1 MLFSCR
7 SKAKGRTARG
17 ACPGERLRAGRDA
30 GGGRGARAAGEA
42 DCGEGEARDG
52 RAARRRARRGRAPG
66 RGAACPELLRTPG
79 RGAEKLPA
87 APSCRESPPAARF
100 WPNADRGSARRG
112 AGPVYADLEAGIA
125 AGGRDSGQ
133 MPTGVAIRHR
143 SERFWCPFMTPRR
156 LAAATIDPRAT
167 GVGIWPSRRV
177 CAGVRRASPPPVPA
191 ASAPRRAGGGSPRA
205 GHGARA
211 VSRPVA
217 SRAAPRRRHQR
228 TRHSTLASSPRTRS
242 LLGKQRGIR

>member
-112 AGPVYADLEAGIA
+112 AGPVYADLEIGIA

-133 MPTGVAIRHR
+133 MPTGVTRGEAPVSRPPTSGPR
-143 SERFWCPFMTPRR
+143 TPARR
-156 LAAATIDPRAT
+156 RNSGLYEE
-167 GVGIWPSRRV
+167 V
-177 CAGVRRASPPPVPA
+177 AGVKRAVHA
-191 ASAPRRAGGGSPRA
+191 
-205 GHGARA
+205 GARA
-211 VSRPVA
+211 WKGRSRLTSLCAFSGKDQVWWET
-217 SRAAPRRRHQR
+217 AAAQV
-228 TRHSTLASSPRTRS
+228 
-242 LLGKQRGIR
+242 K